1 MNILN
6 SNPDNKLIFLTAGG
20 TGGHVYPAEALAE
33 ELKRRGYELALV
45 TDKRGQNNYKGT
57 LGSIPNYAVMAGALV
72 GKDILF
78 KLQSLC
84 KIGIGVLQSLYL
96 LIKHKPRCV
105 VGFGG
110 YASFP
115 CCLAAILL
123 GVDLI
128 IHEQNSVMSRTN
140 RFLSKYATLVAQ
152 SFRKV
157 KYTPQNIKTVLT
169 GMPIRASIADL
180 HSKTYP
186 LPQDGKFQILIMGG
200 SQGCRIFSDI
210 IPSAIAN
217 LGNDICSC
225 LSVIQQCRQDDVD
238 FLKDVYKDI
247 PCHSTISHFFDNMP
261 ELYANSQLIISRA
274 GASSVSEIAAVGIPS
289 ILVPL
294 PTAADNHQKTN
305 AQELSDIKG
314 AILVEQKDFTA
325 QSLTELLRELINS
338 PQKLQALSTNSKKV
352 AITDAASRL
361 ADALEQNILNHP
373 QEQ

>member
-140 RFLSKYATLVAQ
+140 RFLSKYAT
-152 SFRKV
+152 S
-157 KYTPQNIKTVLT
+157 
-169 GMPIRASIADL
+169 GW
-180 HSKTYP
+180 
-186 LPQDGKFQILIMGG
+186 
-200 SQGCRIFSDI
+200 
-210 IPSAIAN
+210 
-217 LGNDICSC
+217 
-225 LSVIQQCRQDDVD
+225 
-238 FLKDVYKDI
+238 
-247 PCHSTISHFFDNMP
+247 
-261 ELYANSQLIISRA
+261 
-274 GASSVSEIAAVGIPS
+274 
-289 ILVPL
+289 
-294 PTAADNHQKTN
+294 
-305 AQELSDIKG
+305 
-314 AILVEQKDFTA
+314 
-325 QSLTELLRELINS
+325 
-338 PQKLQALSTNSKKV
+338 
-352 AITDAASRL
+352 
-361 ADALEQNILNHP
+361 
-373 QEQ
+373 